1 MKKRICVFAS
11 GNGSNTEV
19 LIKYFNKT
27 DEAKVALVVSNNA
40 NARVVSKAKNLGVNT
55 FVFNKAELKSS
66 FVLNKLK
73 ELRVDFIILA
83 GFLLLIPNNI
93 IKEYNKRIINVH
105 PSLLPSFGGKGMY
118 GNNVHE
124 AVLRSGVS
132 KSGITIHFV
141 NEQYDDGSILFQKK
155 ISIKGQRNV
164 SDLSK
169 MILKLE
175 HHYFPKVIA
184 LFCLDKIK
192 WKSNKPELIQEKDFE
207 YEICNN

>member
-40 NARVVSKAKNLGVNT
+40 NAKVVSKAKNLGVNT

-73 ELRVDFIILA
+73 ELRDDFIVLA

-93 IKEYNKRIINVH
+93 INQRKAFRK
-105 PSLLPSFGGKGMY
+105 
-118 GNNVHE
+118 
-124 AVLRSGVS
+124 
-132 KSGITIHFV
+132 
-141 NEQYDDGSILFQKK
+141 
-155 ISIKGQRNV
+155 SIKLRNTYAE
-164 SDLSK
+164 
-169 MILKLE
+169 ILNLLQADIMKRLNKNMHILNLE
-175 HHYFPKVIA
+175 
-184 LFCLDKIK
+184 
-192 WKSNKPELIQEKDFE
+192 KS
-207 YEICNN
+207 

>member
-27 DEAKVALVVSNNA
+27 DEAKVTLVVSNNA
-40 NARVVSKAKNLGVNT
+40 NAKVVSKAKNLGVNT

-141 NEQYDDGSILFQKK
+141 NEKYDDGDIYFQAVCKISAEDNINSLAKK
-155 ISIKGQRNV
+155 IQ
-164 SDLSK
+164 L
-169 MILKLE
+169 LE
-175 HHYFPKVIA
+175 HKHLPVVVK
-184 LFCLDKIK
+184 KIIN
-192 WKSNKPELIQEKDFE
+192 SL
-207 YEICNN
+207 

>member
-27 DEAKVALVVSNNA
+27 NEAKVALVMSNNA
-40 NARVVSKAKNLGVNT
+40 NAKVVSKAKKLGINT

-73 ELRVDFIILA
+73 EFRVDFIILA

-124 AVLRSGVS
+124 AVLKSGVS

-141 NEQYDDGSILFQKK
+141 NEKYDDGDIYFQAVCRVSAEDSINSLTKK
-155 ISIKGQRNV
+155 IQT
-164 SDLSK
+164 
-169 MILKLE
+169 LE
-175 HHYFPKVIA
+175 HKHLPVVVK
-184 LFCLDKIK
+184 KIIN
-192 WKSNKPELIQEKDFE
+192 SL
-207 YEICNN
+207 